1 MPHSYLAAMLLY
13 RVKNAFS
20 QGNSP
25 DPKGNKKEII
35 VDSDA
40 QTHGQAH
47 QQRYL
52 CWIEKLSSFHNAS
65 SFRSKLP

>member
-1 MPHSYLAAMLLY
+1 LAAMLLY
-13 RVKNAFS
+13 RVKNALS
-20 QGNSP
+20 QGNDP
-25 DPKGNKKEII
+25 DGNGNKKKPI

-47 QQRYL
+47 KQRHGS
-52 CWIEKLSSFHNAS
+52 WIEKLSSFHNAS